1 MSMALPNRPV
11 PEGAILH
18 RVSSTGPTIKGRE
31 GDMAE
36 SAVSETRPSA
46 TAAAVNRITTDDLKT
61 ALSKGWDDFRQKPSH
76 LFVIYLVYP
85 VIALVL
91 SRLVFGYE
99 VLPLLFPLAAGFALV
114 GPIAAIG
121 LYELSR
127 RREAGDA
134 MEWRHAFAVVKS
146 PAIRGIETLGLMLA
160 LLFVAWLGAAM
171 AIWNLTLGG
180 YVPASVGGFLATVVG
195 SGAGWTL
202 IVVGNAVGAVFALAV
217 LTISVVSFPMMLDRH
232 CDAVTAVK
240 TSVKAVRTNPGPML
254 AWGGI
259 VAGGLVL
266 GSIPAFVG
274 LAIVLPVLGHATWH
288 LYRATV
294 PR

>member
-1 MSMALPNRPV
+1 MATTAANAVHAHR
-11 PEGAILH
+11 GA
-18 RVSSTGPTIKGRE
+18 
-31 GDMAE
+31 
-36 SAVSETRPSA
+36 
-46 TAAAVNRITTDDLKT
+46 AAAVNRIGMAEIKT
-61 ALSKGWDDFRQKPSH
+61 ALAKGFDDFRQKPSH
-76 LFVIYLVYP
+76 LFVLYLVYP
-85 VIALVL
+85 IIALIL

-99 VLPLLFPLAAGFALV
+99 ILPILFPLAAGFALV

-127 RREAGDA
+127 RREAGEP
-134 MEWRHAFAVVKS
+134 MEWRHAFSVLKS
-146 PAIRGIETLGLMLA
+146 PAIRGIETLGLILA
-160 LLFVAWLGAAM
+160 LLFLAWLGAAM
-171 AIWNLTLGG
+171 TIWNLTLGG
-180 YVPASVGGFLATVVG
+180 YAPDSVGGFLATVLG
-195 SGAGWTL
+195 TGAGWAL
-202 IVVGNAVGAVFALAV
+202 ILVGNAVGALFALLA

-232 CDAVTAVK
+232 CDSVTAVK

-254 AWGGI
+254 AWGAI

-274 LAIVLPVLGHATWH
+274 LAVVLPVLGHATWH